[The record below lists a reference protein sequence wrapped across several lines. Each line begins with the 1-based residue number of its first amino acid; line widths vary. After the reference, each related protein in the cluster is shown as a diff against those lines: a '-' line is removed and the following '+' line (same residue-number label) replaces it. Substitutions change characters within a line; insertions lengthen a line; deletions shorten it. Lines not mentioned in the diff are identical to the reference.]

1 MLLWRLFLLRELKP
15 TAVQRPSCS
24 RETETLTNVKKPLRS
39 LPLHTAIW
47 NRSFASSR
55 ARSCRLA
62 AAAAG
67 TRLREAQGT
76 GGQGGQHAAEPLCGG
91 RSLAS
96 AISAARSSGRTTSC
110 FLIVREQPL
119 ISRDN
124 IFLPAPAAA
133 RPWAGEAIS
142 PRWRDVFQTQPCC
155 LSALH
160 FAYPLLGTTNQKK
173 ALLASKPSPPAGHA
187 ALPTAAPVGGGPAE
201 IPGAHPHPVQPPGM
215 LRVPVRRRCICTNPT
230 GAAAVTPP
238 DRQPKSNWDR
248 HVLLGRA
255 GKITYKLKN

>member
-1 MLLWRLFLLRELKP
+1 MLLWRLFLLKELKP
-15 TAVQRPSCS
+15 TAVQGPSCS
-24 RETETLTNVKKPLRS
+24 RDTETLKNVKKPLRS
-39 LPLHTAIW
+39 LPLHTAVW
-47 NRSFASSR
+47 NGSFASSR
-55 ARSCRLA
+55 ARCCQLA

-173 ALLASKPSPPAGHA
+173 SPSGLEAKPPPGTQPSRRQLQWEEVLLKSQGLPHAQSSPPGCC
-187 ALPTAAPVGGGPAE
+187 VYQCGGGVFA
-201 IPGAHPHPVQPPGM
+201 
-215 LRVPVRRRCICTNPT
+215 L
-230 GAAAVTPP
+230 TPLE
-238 DRQPKSNWDR
+238 QQ
-248 HVLLGRA
+248 L
-255 GKITYKLKN
+255 